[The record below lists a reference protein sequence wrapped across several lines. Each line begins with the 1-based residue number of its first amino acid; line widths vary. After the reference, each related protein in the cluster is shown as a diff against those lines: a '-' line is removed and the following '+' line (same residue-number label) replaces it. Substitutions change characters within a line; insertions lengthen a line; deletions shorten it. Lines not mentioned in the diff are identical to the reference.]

1 MTMKLA
7 ALFLLTV
14 MPVMAQSNNA
24 STSQGS
30 GLDYMRATEKI
41 RAQCVEG
48 RRIICGRIVK
58 ILAGGLI
65 VDSGYTNLMRH
76 PLDRSW
82 LIPGTVE
89 ARREPNLVE
98 KNEADCVCVGL
109 VYLTDTPKARR
120 RKPKV
125 FDYVVVETFPAGQFT
140 YNSVGTIR
148 RTVRHFSASLA
159 SAVRLNRE
167 SEGIHPPSQSLR
179 SAPP

>member
-65 VDSGYTNLMRH
+65 VDS
-76 PLDRSW
+76 
-82 LIPGTVE
+82 
-89 ARREPNLVE
+89 A
-98 KNEADCVCVGL
+98 
-109 VYLTDTPKARR
+109 TP
-120 RKPKV
+120 
-125 FDYVVVETFPAGQFT
+125 T
-140 YNSVGTIR
+140 
-148 RTVRHFSASLA
+148 
-159 SAVRLNRE
+159 
-167 SEGIHPPSQSLR
+167 
-179 SAPP
+179 